1 MEPRSE
7 HDDGGVYA
15 VVVIY
20 RRAWGDAAA
29 MPLLRDWRDADVSDM
44 HTPALRQ
51 LLVWDNSPEPVGPPP
66 DDRERFEYMSDRD
79 NGGTRAAYTEAC
91 RRAASLGVPWVLLL
105 DQDTLP
111 PEGFAA
117 AVGRAI
123 ADPSNASAA
132 ALVPRV
138 QHDGRLVSPAVIL
151 PSGRVVPRHLGAA
164 GGGGADVPTAIAS
177 GTLIRTA
184 DLQALMPIPP
194 EFWLDFLDHWVFR
207 ELHRRGR
214 PIAGIDC
221 DIAHH
226 LSVKDPASMSELR
239 FRNVLRAERQFMAD
253 LPTAARWAYRLRL
266 GLRALRLAPRAPA
279 LSSLALRACL
289 SVRG

>member
-1 MEPRSE
+1 
-7 HDDGGVYA
+7 VYA
-15 VVVIY
+15 VVVVY

-29 MPLLRDWRDADVSDM
+29 MPLLRDWRDADVSDRR
-44 HTPALRQ
+44 TPALRQ

-66 DDRERFEYMSDRD
+66 ADRDRFDYMSDRG
-79 NGGTRAAYTEAC
+79 NGGTRAAYTEAG
-91 RRAASLGVPWVLLL
+91 RRAAALGVPWVLLL

-123 ADPSNASAA
+123 ADPSNAGAA

-138 QHDGRLVSPAVIL
+138 LHDGQLVSPAVIL

-164 GGGGADVPTAIAS
+164 SGVGVAGAGVPTAIAS

-184 DLQALMPIPP
+184 DLQALIPIPA

-221 DIAHH
+221 DIAHQ
-226 LSVKDPASMSELR
+226 LSVKDPGSMSELR
-239 FRNVLRAERQFMAD
+239 FRNVLRAERRFMAD

-266 GLRALRLAPRAPA
+266 GLRAVRLAPRAPA
-279 LSSLALRACL
+279 LSWLALRACL
-289 SVRG
+289 TVSD

>member
-91 RRAASLGVPWVLLL
+91 RRAAALGVPWVLLL

-177 GTLIRTA
+177 GTVNEHGLVKLTAAGVVAANDGVPCGFAQSTETDGVEVGVQGLGGADRTVRGIASAAIAATAIVIA
-184 DLQALMPIPP
+184 DG
-194 EFWLDFLDHWVFR
+194 EK
-207 ELHRRGR
+207 
-214 PIAGIDC
+214 
-221 DIAHH
+221 
-226 LSVKDPASMSELR
+226 VKT
-239 FRNVLRAERQFMAD
+239 
-253 LPTAARWAYRLRL
+253 LPTA
-266 GLRALRLAPRAPA
+266 G
-279 LSSLALRACL
+279 
-289 SVRG
+289 GT